1 MAKAGFDA
9 DVLVIGGGPGG
20 STAAWDLVR
29 SGVDVLLLDG
39 ADFPRVKLCAGWITP
54 QILEA
59 LELDPQDYPN
69 TFSAFTSVVL
79 WVGDRPCRTD
89 YVRPISYGIIRAEFD
104 HFLLERAREAGARFA
119 NEDVKQVATDDDG
132 FTVTTRGGN
141 TYRAPLAIGAGG
153 SKDPIRRK
161 LAEQRSEE
169 RMVVTLESETRVGAE
184 TIQAHTPYYEVPELF
199 LEPDFRGYA
208 WYFTKGDFLNI
219 GIGRLGD
226 PRIRDAHP
234 RFMEQLRDLGRL
246 TPELEAQLT
255 KFKGHPYKIYDHV
268 PVQAHG
274 ERFLLVGDAAGLARH
289 YSGEGIRPAVES
301 ARDAAAVAR
310 NALDRDELTGE
321 ALAEYGTRLTQ
332 RYGPQQAPIFDPTAW
347 IPDRWQSRIVEWVCR
362 SDRLRRDWVF
372 GRVFLFDSEAAVS

>member
-1 MAKAGFDA
+1 MAEAGFDA

-20 STAAWDLVR
+20 STAAWDLAR
-29 SGVDVLLLDG
+29 RGTDTLLLDG

-59 LELDPQDYPN
+59 LELDPADYPH
-69 TFSAFTSVVL
+69 TFSRFDSALL
-79 WVGDRPCRTD
+79 WVGDTPCRTD
-89 YVRPISYGIIRAEFD
+89 YSRPVSYGIIRAEFD
-104 HFLLERAREAGARFA
+104 NFLLQRAQAAGARFV
-119 NEDVKQVATDDDG
+119 NEDVRDVAVDADG
-132 FTVTTRGGN
+132 VTVTTRGGE
-141 TYRAPLAIGAGG
+141 TFRAPLAIGAGG

-161 LAEQRSEE
+161 LVEHSPDE
-169 RMVVTLESETRVGAE
+169 RMVVTLESETRVGADR
-184 TIQAHTPYYEVPELF
+184 IRKHTSTHEVPELF

-226 PRIRDAHP
+226 PRIREAHG
-234 RFMEQLRDLGRL
+234 RFMQKLRDLGRL
-246 TPELEAQLT
+246 TPDLEADLT
-255 KFKGHPYKIYDHV
+255 KFRGHPYKVYDHV
-268 PVQAHG
+268 PAQAHG

-310 NALDRDELTGE
+310 SALEQGRFGAGD
-321 ALAEYGTRLTQ
+321 LADYPRRLIE
-332 RYGPQQAPIFDPTAW
+332 RYGEQKAPAFDPTRW
-347 IPDRWQSRIVEWVCR
+347 IPASWQGRLVEWVCR

-372 GRVFLFDSEAAVS
+372 GKVFLFDPEAAA